1 MNLQPLHLAV
11 EARSIKT
18 VELLLARSHV
28 ANTIRD
34 SEGCLPLHIAVR
46 RGSSRIAKMLIDASP
61 STLFME
67 DGVGSTAI
75 ESASLNLFRERMDLF
90 PCDTLQFQVVS
101 SNPTMANKDPE
112 RFDLAHLERELP
124 RLREIIDS
132 LLKVG
137 KLRKDTKLE
146 KELLG
151 FVGKMEEHM
160 RRLRQAPV
168 AVKRE
173 EEVLI
178 DLQHHN
184 ATYDVI
190 REALNH
196 VQGERQ
202 LVHLL
207 DVQKSV
213 NGSLTGIYRPKNKT
227 VEDDMQKE
235 DKEVEKSF
243 VAEHAFVDIM

>member
-1 MNLQPLHLAV
+1 MILQPLHLAV

-34 SEGCLPLHIAVR
+34 SEGCLPLHLAVR

-67 DGVGSTAI
+67 DGVGSTAV
-75 ESASLNLFRERMDLF
+75 ESATFNVFRERMNHF
-90 PCDTLQFQVVS
+90 SSDTLTQVAAS
-101 SNPTMANKDPE
+101 SPTTANKDPE
-112 RFDLAHLERELP
+112 RFDLVHLERELP
-124 RLREIIDS
+124 RLRETIDS

-151 FVGKMEEHM
+151 FAEKMEDHV
-160 RRLRQAPV
+160 RKLQQTPV
-168 AVKRE
+168 AE
-173 EEVLI
+173 EETLTDVQDHI
-178 DLQHHN
+178 

-190 REALNH
+190 KEALNH

-213 NGSLTGIYRPKNKT
+213 DGSLTGIYRPKDT

-235 DKEVEKSF
+235 EKEAEKSF
-243 VAEHAFVDIM
+243 VAENAIVGIM

>member
-1 MNLQPLHLAV
+1 MDLQPLHLAV

-18 VELLLARSHV
+18 VELLLARSRV

-34 SEGCLPLHIAVR
+34 SDGCLPIHIAVR
-46 RGSSRIAKMLIDASP
+46 RGSPRIAKILIDSSP

-67 DGVGSTAI
+67 DGVGSTAF
-75 ESASLNLFRERMDLF
+75 ESATFNLFRERMNHFSLG
-90 PCDTLQFQVVS
+90 TINLVAS
-101 SNPTMANKDPE
+101 SKSTTADMDPE
-112 RFDLAHLERELP
+112 RFDLARLEKELP
-124 RLREIIDS
+124 HLRETIDS

-137 KLRKDTKLE
+137 KLRTDTKLE

-151 FVGKMEEHM
+151 FAEKMEDHM
-160 RRLRQAPV
+160 RRLQQAPV
-168 AVKRE
+168 AVELE
-173 EEVLI
+173 EETLTDVQ
-178 DLQHHN
+178 DHN

-190 REALNH
+190 KEAFNH

-202 LVHLL
+202 IVHLL

-213 NGSLTGIYRPKNKT
+213 DGSLTRSYRPKNKT

-235 DKEVEKSF
+235 EKETENSF
-243 VAEHAFVDIM
+243 VAKHAVVDIAY

>member
-34 SEGCLPLHIAVR
+34 SDGCLPLHIAVR
-46 RGSSRIAKMLIDASP
+46 CGSSRIAKMLVDASP

-67 DGVGSTAI
+67 DGVGSTAA
-75 ESASLNLFRERMDLF
+75 ESATITLFRERMNHF
-90 PCDTLQFQVVS
+90 SHDTFNLQIATS
-101 SNPTMANKDPE
+101 PPTTANKDPE
-112 RFDLAHLERELP
+112 RFDLAHLEKELP
-124 RLREIIDS
+124 RLRETIDS

-151 FVGKMEEHM
+151 FAEKMEDHI
-160 RRLRQAPV
+160 RRLQQAPV
-168 AVKRE
+168 VVERE
-173 EEVLI
+173 KEILTDVQ
-178 DLQHHN
+178 DHN

-190 REALNH
+190 KEALNH
-196 VQGERQ
+196 VEGERQ

-213 NGSLTGIYRPKNKT
+213 VGSLTSIYRPTNKT
-227 VEDDMQKE
+227 IEDDMQKE
-235 DKEVEKSF
+235 ETEAEMSF
-243 VAEHAFVDIM
+243 VAGHAFVDIV